1 MRKVLDDDKLNNYT
15 FKQLLLLNN
24 PIITEYINELKSQP
38 RPSGMN
44 KLYKAEGLELLRQLE

>member
-1 MRKVLDDDKLNNYT
+1 
-15 FKQLLLLNN
+15 LLNN

-44 KLYKAEGLELLRQLE
+44 KLYKAEGLELLRRLE